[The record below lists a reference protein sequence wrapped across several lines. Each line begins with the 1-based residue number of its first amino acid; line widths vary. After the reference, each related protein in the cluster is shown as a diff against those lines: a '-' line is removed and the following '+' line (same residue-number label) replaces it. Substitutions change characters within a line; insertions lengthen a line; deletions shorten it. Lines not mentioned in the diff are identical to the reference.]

1 MRFFREALRHSK
13 HFHFILVGLERC
25 NEISATALSQPMHP
39 LSLKKKLFFTL
50 TITLIGGT
58 LALSV
63 AEIIVRYTSSSRYD
77 TPETVKNRTL
87 EYAPALFARHI
98 FPRKKLH
105 ATNENENNLVK
116 YYINEK
122 GYRGRNFSVVKPKGT
137 IRIIFYGGS
146 ATFDVNLPE
155 GQDWPHRV
163 EAILRQNGYP
173 EVEVINAGIPG
184 HASWDSFGRLFS
196 EGHHFNPDYVVSNN
210 GWNDFRYFL
219 SDQPLLREFQP
230 LTQSS
235 RNSDPRL
242 NYRHPLDRFLC
253 QHSQLYL
260 RLRSRY
266 IDWRLGIR
274 SLGAVSKGAHSS
286 EITQTALKQ
295 YRLNQIM
302 FVDVARE
309 IGAVPLLM
317 TEARL
322 TAPNNTE
329 IQKSRIAP
337 YLDYVKL
344 NRQGLLKAYD
354 GIEGT
359 LHKISVEKNVE
370 LIDVSSGLNG
380 RDEFFSDVVHL
391 TPEGSEELGQL
402 TARKFIQL
410 LKMRAQKNIAGT

>member
-1 MRFFREALRHSK
+1 MTENDEASTR
-13 HFHFILVGLERC
+13 
-25 NEISATALSQPMHP
+25 P

-50 TITLIGGT
+50 IVTVIGGT

-63 AEIIVRYTSSSRYD
+63 AEIIVRYTSNSRYA
-77 TPETVKNRTL
+77 TPETLKNRTL

-98 FPRKKLH
+98 FPQKELR
-105 ATNENENNLVK
+105 ANNEDENNLVE

-122 GYRGRNFSVVKPKGT
+122 GYRGHNFSVAKPAGT
-137 IRIIFYGGS
+137 IRMIFYGGS

-163 EAILRQNGYP
+163 EAILKENGYP

-219 SDQPLLREFQP
+219 SNQPLLREFQP
-230 LTQSS
+230 LSQSS
-235 RNSDPRL
+235 RNTDPRL
-242 NYRHPLDRFLC
+242 NYRNTLDRFLC
-253 QHSQLYL
+253 EHSQLYL

-266 IDWRLGIR
+266 IDWRLGIG
-274 SLGAVSKGAHSS
+274 SLGAASKGAYSS
-286 EITQTALKQ
+286 EITETALRQ
-295 YRLNQIM
+295 YYLNQVM
-302 FVDVARE
+302 FVDLARE
-309 IGAVPLLM
+309 IGAVPVLM

-329 IQKSRIAP
+329 SQKSRIEP
-337 YLDYVKL
+337 YLHYVKL
-344 NRQGLLKAYD
+344 DHQGLLKAYD

-359 LHKISVEKNVE
+359 LRKISVERNVE
-370 LIDVSSGLNG
+370 LIDVSKDLNG
-380 RDEFFSDVVHL
+380 KDEFFSDVAHL
-391 TPEGSEELGQL
+391 TPRGSEELAQL
-402 TARKFIQL
+402 TARKLIEL
-410 LKMRAQKNIAGT
+410 LKIRGHKKITG